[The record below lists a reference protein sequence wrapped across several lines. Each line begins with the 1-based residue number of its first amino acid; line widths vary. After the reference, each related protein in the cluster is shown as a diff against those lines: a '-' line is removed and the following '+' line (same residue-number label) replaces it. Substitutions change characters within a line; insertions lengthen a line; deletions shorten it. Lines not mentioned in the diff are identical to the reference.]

1 MVIVTVVVVVVVV
14 VVQSNTLKS
23 NVLVNF
29 FFLRGLRFLD
39 LPVHDEQVEPC
50 SRTFWGCTSGGV
62 SVPCIYTHVR
72 WVTAGDSGLCCRA
85 CMTSL
90 EPPCVLILQK
100 VLRVKSFLFV
110 CCFCFFA
117 LQNDD
122 SWYWSYSFLFAFL
135 YHLLVTQSLEQP
147 NFKFWWLWLLC
158 DKSAFPSFFSL
169 FFFW

>member
-1 MVIVTVVVVVVVV
+1 MTKWPKLLIILSFRQVVNRPRKTWVYWTNSCWCSHFYLI
-14 VVQSNTLKS
+14 QSNTLKS

-39 LPVHDEQVEPC
+39 LLVHDGQVEPC

-62 SVPCIYTHVR
+62 YVPCIYTHVR
-72 WVTAGDSGLCCRA
+72 WVTAGDSGLCCCA

-90 EPPCVLILQK
+90 EPPCVLMLQK
-100 VLRVKSFLFV
+100 VLRVKSFLFG

-122 SWYWSYSFLFAFL
+122 FWSWS
-135 YHLLVTQSLEQP
+135 
-147 NFKFWWLWLLC
+147 
-158 DKSAFPSFFSL
+158 
-169 FFFW
+169 